1 MKKKDGDMFMY
12 TYEPLFRTMQKRGI
26 TTYYL
31 VNHCGIS
38 SHLMSNL
45 RHNKN
50 VTMNTIDMLCKI
62 LHCNVSDIV
71 EFKED
76 AD

>member
-1 MKKKDGDMFMY
+1 MKKGDGDMFMY

-45 RHNKN
+45 RHNRN

-76 AD
+76 EG

>member
-1 MKKKDGDMFMY
+1 MY
-12 TYEPLFRTMQKRGI
+12 TYEPLFRTMKECGI
-26 TTYYL
+26 TTYAL
-31 VNHCGIS
+31 VEHYKIS

-50 VTMNTIDMLCKI
+50 VTMDTIDTLCKI
-62 LHCNVSDIV
+62 LHCGVSDIV

-76 AD
+76 EE